1 MKHKVRNIKDEL
13 SKIYWEYDSFSVK
26 RVMYDDI
33 EKIGQHFYDN
43 FYKINQDSFDRRL
56 DRSEDYLNEPL
67 WLKYEFGLLSAEN
80 KFIQGEWPIPQI
92 LIGSH
97 TNL

>member
-1 MKHKVRNIKDEL
+1 
-13 SKIYWEYDSFSVK
+13 
-26 RVMYDDI
+26 MYDDI

-67 WLKYEFGLLSAEN
+67 
-80 KFIQGEWPIPQI
+80 
-92 LIGSH
+92 
-97 TNL
+97 